1 MYCVQQAGTEDHSTA
16 SLAIQSSSPVLIYNI
31 HVYDGTVLLIIMLL
45 FTSTIAEFTLAFS
58 F

>member
-1 MYCVQQAGTEDHSTA
+1 VYCVQQTGTEDP
-16 SLAIQSSSPVLIYNI
+16 SLAIQSSSPVFIYNV